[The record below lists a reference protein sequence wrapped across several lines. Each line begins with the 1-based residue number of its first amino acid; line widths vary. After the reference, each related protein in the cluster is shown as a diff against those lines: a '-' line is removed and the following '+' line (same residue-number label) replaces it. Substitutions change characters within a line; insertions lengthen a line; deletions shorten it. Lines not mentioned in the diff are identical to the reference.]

1 MIALGAKNIDF
12 SENRNLDMDD
22 INELLDKINNLE
34 VKLQHKECLAEEL
47 KRYEKVDLENED
59 LKKEIKIFEE
69 TIRYQ
74 IFLKFIEKSDKMTKT
89 LLTLQ
94 MILGDSSIR

>member
-1 MIALGAKNIDF
+1 MIALGAKNVDF

-34 VKLQHKECLAEEL
+34 VKLQHKECLTEEL

-69 TIRYQ
+69 TIRKIGQ
-74 IFLKFIEKSDKMTKT
+74 DDQNIVNASNDLRRQFD
-89 LLTLQ
+89 
-94 MILGDSSIR
+94 

>member
-69 TIRYQ
+69 TIRKIGQ
-74 IFLKFIEKSDKMTKT
+74 DDQNIVNASNDLRRQFD
-89 LLTLQ
+89 
-94 MILGDSSIR
+94 

>member
-1 MIALGAKNIDF
+1 MIALGAKNVDF

-69 TIRYQ
+69 TIRKIGQ
-74 IFLKFIEKSDKMTKT
+74 DDQNIVNASNDLRRQFD
-89 LLTLQ
+89 
-94 MILGDSSIR
+94 